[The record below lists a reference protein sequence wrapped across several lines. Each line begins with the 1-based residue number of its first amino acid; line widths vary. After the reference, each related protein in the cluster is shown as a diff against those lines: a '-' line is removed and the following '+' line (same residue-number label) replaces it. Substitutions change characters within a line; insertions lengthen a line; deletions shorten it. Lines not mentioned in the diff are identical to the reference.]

1 MNTSSLVGYIILAL
15 VIPSLV
21 GYICDAFKLYVENK
35 VAEMSET
42 GQVRVQFRSMAE
54 IIDGLEAS
62 PGVMQRW
69 LRQRGVIVS
78 AEEAIEQA
86 KRHTPERADAA
97 RIISFQRIEG
107 EMKRLGLHTIGVD
120 CLITSEEARKA
131 KLN

>member
-15 VIPSLV
+15 VIPSLA

-35 VAEMSET
+35 VAEMS
-42 GQVRVQFRSMAE
+42 QFRSMAE